1 MSFAKMNELVK
12 YDVLIDESEDKEDRA
27 EAGLLD

>member
-1 MSFAKMNELVK
+1 MNELVK

-27 EAGLLD
+27 EVGLLN